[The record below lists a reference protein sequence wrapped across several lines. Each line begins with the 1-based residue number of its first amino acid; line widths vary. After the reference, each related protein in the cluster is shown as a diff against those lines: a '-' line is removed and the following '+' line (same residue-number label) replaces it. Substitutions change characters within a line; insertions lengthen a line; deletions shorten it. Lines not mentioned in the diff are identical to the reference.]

1 MTVIRAR
8 EAAYGRFLAMMS
20 ARAIVVGLA
29 MGLALVGCGY
39 HLVGTSSSL
48 PPELQ
53 TLHVEKFENLTQWI
67 DMDQRLVE
75 AVSLEW
81 VRRGRFDLVDS
92 PAGADLVLSGVI
104 TNVSFA
110 PVSFDANGRAN
121 EYQITMLTSVKLRD
135 MRGDE
140 PKLLWEDRAFSRR
153 TSYPVDPRARD
164 YFDRQIEAI
173 DEVSGEYARALVSAV
188 LEGF

>member
-1 MTVIRAR
+1 M
-8 EAAYGRFLAMMS
+8 
-20 ARAIVVGLA
+20 VGLRVVA
-29 MGLALVGCGY
+29 CGRVVSMASKRTIAVVFVLGLALAGCGY

-53 TLHVEKFENLTQWI
+53 TLYVEKFENLTRWI
-67 DMDQRLVE
+67 DVDQRLVE
-75 AVSLEW
+75 AVTLEW
-81 VRRGRFDLVDS
+81 VRRGRFDLVDNQE
-92 PAGADLVLSGVI
+92 GADLVLGGVI
-104 TNVSFA
+104 TSVSFA
-110 PVSFDANGRAN
+110 PVSFDEQGRAN

-153 TSYPVDPRARD
+153 TSYPVDPRATD

-173 DEVSGEYARALVSAV
+173 DDVSEEYARALVSAV

>member
-1 MTVIRAR
+1 MASKRTIA
-8 EAAYGRFLAMMS
+8 
-20 ARAIVVGLA
+20 VVFVL
-29 MGLALVGCGY
+29 GLALAGCGY

-53 TLHVEKFENLTQWI
+53 TLYVEKFENLTRWV

-75 AVSLEW
+75 AVTLEW
-81 VRRGRFDLVDS
+81 VRRGRFELLDT
-92 PAGADLVLSGVI
+92 PEGADLVLSGVI
-104 TNVSFA
+104 TNVAFA
-110 PVSFDANGRAN
+110 PVSFDEQGRAN

-135 MRGDE
+135 MRGDD

-153 TSYPVDPRARD
+153 TSYPVDPRATD

-173 DEVSGEYARALVSAV
+173 DEVSEEYARALVSAV

>member
-1 MTVIRAR
+1 MTAIGTCD
-8 EAAYGRFLAMMS
+8 AACGRFVAMMS
-20 ARAIVVGLA
+20 ERAMIFGLA
-29 MGLALVGCGY
+29 MVLTLVGCGY
-39 HLVGTSSSL
+39 HLVGTASSL

-53 TLHVEKFENLTQWI
+53 TLYVEKFENLTRWV

-75 AVSLEW
+75 AVTLEW
-81 VRRGRFDLVDS
+81 VRRGRFDLLDS
-92 PAGADLVLSGVI
+92 PQGADLVLSGVI
-104 TNVSFA
+104 TNVAFA
-110 PVSFDANGRAN
+110 PVSFDEQGRAN

-153 TSYPVDPRARD
+153 TSYPVDPRATN

-173 DEVSGEYARALVSAV
+173 DEVSDEYARALVSAV